1 MAFVELNFYVVMK
14 KNFLLLLSLLFLTL
28 APLSAQRV
36 NENYPFLSYWDFK
49 FRDAPD
55 SVDCRYNPKN
65 NELFLSGFDTDGK
78 GTFYFAGGNPLR
90 VSCFKGTSL
99 QWRRKV
105 SDTHTKR
112 ALFRLR
118 GDSLYLVHDQTHE
131 LIILSKDG
139 TGYVRRVKLATD
151 DIDEGV
157 MHQNYIVL
165 RDSGVMDKRV
175 KCIYNWETR
184 QFKVSFFN
192 YQGELAWTDEMTREY
207 CIKMMRP
214 APDFSMPDEDMKEI
228 TYYKG
233 IFRDMHLF
241 VRAGSGEFLLSSF
254 GKILY
259 SCIVPNGGVNFSVL
273 PLQTLNDEI
282 DIESHHPSPEGEIL
296 RGTHFYYV
304 GFERANNHLM
314 VVDFDL
320 DKMFP
325 EAADWIK
332 KMMN

>member
-1 MAFVELNFYVVMK
+1 M
-14 KNFLLLLSLLFLTL
+14 
-28 APLSAQRV
+28 
-36 NENYPFLSYWDFK
+36 
-49 FRDAPD
+49 
-55 SVDCRYNPKN
+55 
-65 NELFLSGFDTDGK
+65 FLSGFDTDGK

-99 QWRRKV
+99 QWRREV

-139 TGYVRRVKLATD
+139 TGDVRRVKLATD

-157 MHQNYIVL
+157 MHQNYIVV
-165 RDSGVMDKRV
+165 RDKGFRDEKFNY
-175 KCIYNWETR
+175 IHDWETR

-241 VRAGSGEFLLSSF
+241 ANVLGGQLFLTSF
-254 GKILY
+254 GKVQY
-259 SCIVPNGGVNFSVL
+259 SYKISGDIYFSVL
-273 PLQTLNDEI
+273 PLPALNDEI
-282 DIESHHPSPEGEIL
+282 DIESHLSSPEGAIL
-296 RGTHFYYV
+296 RGTHCYYV
-304 GFERANNHLM
+304 GFERADNHLM